1 MQLEGKKPV
10 EAKRVGSALIVAFRM
25 SQPRLVWR
33 FDLEK
38 NHSFSLA
45 LEGEEGTWELG
56 VTSPKGEFY
65 PVARFA
71 AREDADQAFAAVQR
85 ALMTRKSAWLGW
97 LLKAVGVLALFF
109 MLAAAVAIFTL
120 SRLGFMGM
128 AGMPNPYAAAGM
140 AAVPAAPVSVP
151 QNGVPLPADQVL
163 RPPP

>member
-1 MQLEGKKPV
+1 MQLEGTKPV
-10 EAKRVGSALIVAFRM
+10 EARRIGSTLVVAFRM

-45 LEGEEGTWELG
+45 LEGEEGAWELG
-56 VTSPKGEFY
+56 VNSPKGEFY

-85 ALMTRKSAWLGW
+85 AMMRKNGNWFGW
-97 LLKAVGVLALFF
+97 LLKAIGALALFF
-109 MLAAAVAIFTL
+109 VLAAGVAIFFID
-120 SRLGFMGM
+120 RLGFMSI
-128 AGMPNPYAAAGM
+128 AHNPYAAMGM
-140 AAVPAAPVSVP
+140 AAPAAAPAAAP
-151 QNGVPLPADQVL
+151 PDGVPLPADQVL